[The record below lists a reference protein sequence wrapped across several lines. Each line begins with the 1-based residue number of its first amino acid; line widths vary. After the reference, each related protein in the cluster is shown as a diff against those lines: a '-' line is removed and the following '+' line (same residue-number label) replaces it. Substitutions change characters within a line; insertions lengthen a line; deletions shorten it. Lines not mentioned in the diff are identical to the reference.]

1 MTRNNPVTICA
12 TRKIP
17 RIDFMDNTKTIIC
30 PLLAA
35 VTYIDENK
43 KFCTFWFSF
52 IAENGCYEHLTSCLK
67 YALEKINL
75 IL

>member
-1 MTRNNPVTICA
+1 
-12 TRKIP
+12 
-17 RIDFMDNTKTIIC
+17 MDHTKTIIC

-43 KFCTFWFSF
+43 KFCTFWFSSTE
-52 IAENGCYEHLTSCLK
+52 ENGCYKHLAFCLT

-75 IL
+75 ILF

>member
-1 MTRNNPVTICA
+1 
-12 TRKIP
+12 
-17 RIDFMDNTKTIIC
+17 MDHTKTTIC

-43 KFCTFWFSF
+43 KMCTFWISS
-52 IAENGCYEHLTSCLK
+52 IEENGCFKHLASCLK
-67 YALEKINL
+67 YALEKISL